1 MEIIT
6 ITMISIFLVSWVISR
21 FEPFTMILEVLPD
34 KLLYNLFR
42 LLLTCIKCLMFW
54 ITLIY
59 TENIVLASG
68 MAFIGFWYDKFIG
81 PIERKVRL

>member
-1 MEIIT
+1 METIT

-21 FEPFTMILEVLPD
+21 FEPFTMLLEILPD
-34 KLLYNLFR
+34 NLISNLFR
-42 LLLTCIKCLMFW
+42 LMLTCIKCLMFW

-59 TENIVLASG
+59 TGDIILASG

-81 PIERKVRL
+81 PIERRVRL